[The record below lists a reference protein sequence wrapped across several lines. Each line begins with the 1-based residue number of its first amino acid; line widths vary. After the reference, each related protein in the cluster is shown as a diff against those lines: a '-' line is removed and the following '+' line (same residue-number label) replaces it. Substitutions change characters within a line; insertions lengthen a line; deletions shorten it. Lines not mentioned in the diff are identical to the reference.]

1 MRGEENMAEYL
12 YETHLH
18 TAQSSAC
25 GSVSGADMADYYK
38 SLGYAGIFVTD
49 HFLNGNTTA
58 DASLPYAERI
68 EIFCSGYESAKA
80 RGDKIGLTVLFGVEY
95 SHVHGNHFLLYGI
108 DKAFLLAHPEI
119 MTVGMSE
126 VCDLVHSVGGI
137 VIQAHPFREAAY
149 VTEFC
154 LLPHRCDGIE
164 IFNACNIPE
173 ANAMARL
180 YAEHYALPFT
190 AGSDI
195 HHKPFQKPLGSV
207 ISSEKI
213 RDEKEYIR
221 LFREGKISPRRVIL
235 SDDGMTRVR
244 EEEV

>member
-1 MRGEENMAEYL
+1 MSEYL

-18 TAQSSAC
+18 TKQGSAC

-38 SLGYAGIFVTD
+38 SLGYDGIFVTD
-49 HFLNGNTTA
+49 HFLNGNCTA
-58 DASLPYAERI
+58 DASLPYEKRI

-80 RGDKIGLTVLFGVEY
+80 RGDEIGLSVFFGVEY

-119 MTVGMSE
+119 LSIGMRE

-154 LLPHRCDGIE
+154 LLPHSCDGVE
-164 IFNACNIPE
+164 IFNACNTPE
-173 ANAMARL
+173 ANVMARL
-180 YAEHYALPFT
+180 YAEHYALPLS

-195 HHKPFQKPLGSV
+195 HHKPFSGALGSV
-207 ISSEKI
+207 ASKEKI
-213 RDEKEYIR
+213 HGEKDFIR
-221 LFREGKISPRRVIL
+221 LFREGKIFPRRVIL
-235 SDDGMTRVR
+235 SEDGLTRLR
-244 EEEV
+244 EEKL